1 VVEGMRSD
9 CCGAMTE
16 QIFLETV
23 LLHFGMENSDGA
35 EEAENPK
42 SFCKRIEENI
52 RHRQLKFLSE
62 KEWEIK
68 VTVRNLEK

>member
-1 VVEGMRSD
+1 
-9 CCGAMTE
+9 MTE

-42 SFCKRIEENI
+42 SFCIRIEENI
-52 RHRQLKFLSE
+52 RHRQLKFLLE
-62 KEWEIK
+62 REWEIK
-68 VTVRNLEK
+68 VTVRNLGKWELG